1 MTSPSAL
8 REAELVTHFMA
19 ARKKR
24 LPKEPLVVRS
34 CTLTPS
40 LDKTVKQVAQE
51 ASDALGWTIS
61 TSAAV
66 RSILRYVEQQ
76 PASWALSYIFPL
88 IEKEL
93 STGVI
98 WGSKKK

>member
-1 MTSPSAL
+1 
-8 REAELVTHFMA
+8 MA

-40 LDKTVKQVAQE
+40 LDKATVKQVAQE
-51 ASDALGWTIS
+51 AGDALGWTIS
-61 TSAAV
+61 TSALV
-66 RSILRYVEQQ
+66 RSILHYVEQQ
-76 PASWALSYIFPL
+76 PASWALSYVFPL

-93 STGVI
+93 SAGVI